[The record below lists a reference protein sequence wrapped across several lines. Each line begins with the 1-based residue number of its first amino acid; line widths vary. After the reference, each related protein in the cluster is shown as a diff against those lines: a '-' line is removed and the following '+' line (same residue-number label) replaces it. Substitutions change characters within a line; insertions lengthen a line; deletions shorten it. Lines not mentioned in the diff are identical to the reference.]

1 MVLDGSVKSN
11 DCDEEKENATGND
24 AADDV
29 EAGDH
34 VRRFAV
40 RRDADQKECDHLQ
53 KQAMISLQGMAGC

>member
-1 MVLDGSVKSN
+1 MVFDGSVKSN
-11 DCDEEKENATGND
+11 DCDEEQENATGND